1 MTFTRKQQWLAAAA
15 ATVAVVA
22 GGWWYWQHQQAG
34 RDPEGFASG
43 NGRIEATEVD
53 IAAKGAGRVQDILVN
68 EGDPVKVG
76 QVVAHM
82 DNTSMQAVLHQAEAQ
97 LLDAQS
103 KKVSALALVSKTR
116 ADIVTAEAVLRQREG
131 ERGMART
138 TLGRTQSLLADRAI
152 SQQQVDEDRT
162 RVNSTE
168 SAVSVARAQIQ
179 AVKEGLQVAQA
190 QVRQAQAGIDAA
202 QAGVAR
208 IRSELDDTDLKAP
221 RSGRIQYRVVQP
233 GEVVGAGGRVLSML
247 DLHDVYMT
255 FFLPD
260 EVAGQVGLGNEV
272 RIVLDAAP
280 GFVIPATVSYVA
292 GVAQFTPKA
301 VETRNERQKLMFRVK
316 ARVDPALLQ
325 KYQNQVKSGMTG
337 VAHVRLDARHDW
349 PQNLQVHLP

>member
-1 MTFTRKQQWLAAAA
+1 MSPRIKQWTIAA
-15 ATVAVVA
+15 AVVA
-22 GGWWYWQHQQAG
+22 LLAGGGWWYWQQQQAG
-34 RDPEGFASG
+34 KETEGFASG

-53 IAAKGAGRVQDILVN
+53 ISAKMPGRVKDILVN
-68 EGDPVKVG
+68 EGDLVKSE
-76 QVVAHM
+76 QVVAHI
-82 DNTSMQAVLHQAEAQ
+82 DASAMQAQLDQAQAQ
-97 LLDAQS
+97 LHKA
-103 KKVSALALVSKTR
+103 R
-116 ADIVTAEAVLRQREG
+116 ADLVTAQAVVRQRES
-131 ERGMART
+131 ERTMARK
-138 TLGRTQSLLADRAI
+138 TLERTQSLLADRAI

-162 RVNSTE
+162 RVNSMDAALT
-168 SAVSVARAQIQ
+168 VARSQ
-179 AVKEGLQVAQA
+179 VK
-190 QVRQAQAGIDAA
+190 QAQAGIAA
-202 QAGVAR
+202 SEAGVVR
-208 IRSELDDTDLKAP
+208 LQSELNDTELRAP
-221 RSGRIQYRVVQP
+221 RDGRIQYRVVQP